1 MSNYSST
8 NTHSSEY
15 QSVIIQMA
23 SDSYLSSRPIET
35 DLAIPDRV
43 IMDVYN
49 SYMASPCKGVSSEN
63 GGFHLEQY
71 STNVQV
77 AVSIGRLQS
86 KDHQHWWVSQETGT
100 VSSMRQKPSFSMQW
114 FFKAFMDMD
123 IPYADELSDRLQYL
137 YEIREEELPDEQPL
151 SSVSLFSFYEF
162 LKQNSNLAYPQV
174 TLTYEGNIKAVW
186 RKSENQLL
194 SIEFTGDSDVRYVV
208 FGTNQKHPGKVDRAA
223 AQTTRDRIFD
233 FLLPYNVASWI
244 RSQVIEN

>member
-8 NTHSSEY
+8 NIHSSEY

-23 SDSYLSSRPIET
+23 SDSYLSSSPTESGLEIS
-35 DLAIPDRV
+35 DRL
-43 IMDVYN
+43 IMDVYDVFKD
-49 SYMASPCKGVSSEN
+49 SRKMIIPEN

-71 STNVQV
+71 SAADQI
-77 AVSIGRLQS
+77 AVSIGQLQS
-86 KDHQHWWVSQETGT
+86 QNQQHWYSSRKTETALIWQT
-100 VSSMRQKPSFSMQW
+100 PMPSFSIQW
-114 FFKAFMDMD
+114 FFSAFKEVDVS
-123 IPYADELSDRLQYL
+123 YADELSGRLQYL

-151 SSVSLFSFYEF
+151 SSASLFSFYEF
-162 LKQNSNLAYPQV
+162 LKQNSDLAYPQV

-186 RKSENQLL
+186 RKSKNQFL
-194 SIEFTGDSDVRYVV
+194 SIEFTGDSEVRYVV

-244 RSQVIEN
+244 QLASN